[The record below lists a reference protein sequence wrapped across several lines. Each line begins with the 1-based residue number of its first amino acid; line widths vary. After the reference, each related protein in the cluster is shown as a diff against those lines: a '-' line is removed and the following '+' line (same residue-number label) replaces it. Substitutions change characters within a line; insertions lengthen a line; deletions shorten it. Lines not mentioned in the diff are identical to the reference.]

1 MCDGVLTR
9 NMIIWQIRSN
19 DRISGE
25 IFSGEINLKA
35 SLFEFQIIHSRLQS

>member
-1 MCDGVLTR
+1 MSDSVLTL
-9 NMIIWQIRSN
+9 NMIIWHGFGHN

-35 SLFEFQIIHSRLQS
+35 